1 MDQQEPSVKIFIKQP
16 RKQDIHVVLPM
27 VEEMHQ
33 NWEIA
38 RWMAWQ
44 QVLLSP
50 DIKPAQKPHTPK
62 AFMTFPWEKP
72 DAGEIERMKEDSVV
86 TESEAIELTKI
97 FADYHLKN
105 KENN

>member
-1 MDQQEPSVKIFIKQP
+1 MGRCGKTLREAALTPYLEYLLLVDGK
-16 RKQDIHVVLPM
+16 